1 MKVLI
6 AVDGSECSKEA
17 VDFVARRPWAPDDV
31 FLMLHV
37 IEPIPVDVGIAY
49 IPAAYN
55 QYDSESMARAELLLQ
70 KAKEI
75 ISARLPHPIETKVM
89 YGNVKAELIDLAE
102 KWGADLIVMG
112 SHGRTGFD
120 RFLLGSV
127 AEEILRQSP
136 CSVEIVKGKHVA
148 Q

>member
-1 MKVLI
+1 
-6 AVDGSECSKEA
+6 
-17 VDFVARRPWAPDDV
+17 
-31 FLMLHV
+31 
-37 IEPIPVDVGIAY
+37 
-49 IPAAYN
+49 
-55 QYDSESMARAELLLQ
+55 
-70 KAKEI
+70 
-75 ISARLPHPIETKVM
+75 M

>member
-49 IPAAYN
+49 IPAGYLIR
-55 QYDSESMARAELLLQ
+55 SRPRSCMAMSRP
-70 KAKEI
+70 
-75 ISARLPHPIETKVM
+75 S
-89 YGNVKAELIDLAE
+89 
-102 KWGADLIVMG
+102 
-112 SHGRTGFD
+112 
-120 RFLLGSV
+120 
-127 AEEILRQSP
+127 
-136 CSVEIVKGKHVA
+136 
-148 Q
+148 